1 MGLGR
6 MNEAEFSMKLSMPIS
21 DSPAPRFLDALRCR
35 WFLPLALAWAVTGR
49 VPTYDASA
57 GPSLVAPGEH
67 VADRRLDPPKDL
79 DGYFPFTPP
88 ESAAEWTQKSARV
101 RQQILTTLGLWP
113 MPTRTPLNPV
123 IHGRVDREEYTV
135 EKVFFE
141 SMPGFYVTGNLYR
154 PKGRTGKNPAVLF
167 PHGHWQD
174 GRFYDNPKV
183 RQEIAN
189 GEERFEQGGRSL
201 LQALCVQLARMGCV
215 VFHYDMLGYADSQQ
229 ISMGIAHG
237 FARQRP
243 EMNTAENW
251 GLFSPAAESH
261 FQSVMG
267 LQTVNCVR
275 ALDFIESLPDVDP
288 SRIGVTG
295 ASGGGTQTFILG
307 AIDPR
312 PAVAFP
318 AVMVGTAMQG
328 GCSCENACGLRV
340 DTGNVE
346 FAALFAPKPLGMTG
360 ANDWTREMAT
370 KGYPELRQ
378 LYGLLGKPDA
388 VAFKAFN
395 HFGHNYNAPSRCVM
409 YSWMNKHLKLGWDEP
424 VIEKDYQLLTTRE
437 MSVWDA
443 AHPQPEGGPAFE
455 KKLLRW
461 WKEDADTQLAKA
473 AADPA
478 QFREVY
484 GKGVESVIGR
494 RVPAAGDV
502 SYEQTYKEDA
512 GSYWALGGIL
522 KESRRQE
529 STPIVFY
536 YPKEWKGRVVIWV
549 HPQGKAGLCDPS
561 SGNQFKPNA
570 ELLGLLSEGAAVA
583 TLDLVHQGDLSL
595 DGRPLELTP
604 KVKNSRELAAYTLCY
619 NSSVFASRVHDLLRV
634 VSFVKHHERA
644 PRSIEMVGLGGAG
657 HWVAAARAISGDLIS
672 KTVVDS
678 QGFRF
683 GQVNNIRHPD
693 LLPGGAKYGDLPG
706 MLALGAPGKLLVA
719 GEPESSLSFVRGVYQ
734 RAGNADA
741 LTSVAQLDFKKAME
755 WLSH

>member
-1 MGLGR
+1 
-6 MNEAEFSMKLSMPIS
+6 MNDVEFSMKPSLPMC
-21 DSPAPRFLDALRCR
+21 DSPAPRLTAVMSRG
-35 WFLPLALAWAVTGR
+35 WFLPLAVAAAATCLLQSLEAV
-49 VPTYDASA
+49 AS
-57 GPSLVAPGEH
+57 PSLVAPGQH
-67 VADRRLDPPKDL
+67 VVDRRLDPPKDL

-88 ESAAEWTQKSARV
+88 ESAAEWSQRSARV

-123 IHGRVDREEYTV
+123 IHGRVDREDYTV
-135 EKVFFE
+135 EKVYFE

-167 PHGHWQD
+167 PHGHWEN
-174 GRFYDNPKV
+174 GRFYENPKV
-183 RQEIAN
+183 RQEIAE
-189 GEERFEQGGRSL
+189 GQERFEQGGRSL

-237 FARQRP
+237 FAKQRP
-243 EMNTAENW
+243 EMNTPENW

-267 LQTVNCVR
+267 LQTVNCIR
-275 ALDFIESLPDVDP
+275 ALDFVESLPDVDA

-318 AVMVGTAMQG
+318 AVMVSTAMQG
-328 GCSCENACGLRV
+328 GCSCENASGLRV

-370 KGYPELRQ
+370 KGFPELRQ
-378 LYGLLGKPDA
+378 LYGLLGKSDA
-388 VAFKAFN
+388 VTFKAFN

-409 YSWMNKHLKLGWDEP
+409 FSWMNRHLRLGWEEP
-424 VIEKDYQLLTTRE
+424 VIEKDYRPLTTRE
-437 MSVWDA
+437 MSVWDE

-455 KKLLRW
+455 RKLLRW
-461 WKEDADTQLAKA
+461 WKEDADKQLSKVAEDA
-473 AADPA
+473 TR
-478 QFREVY
+478 FREVY
-484 GKGVESVIGR
+484 GRGVEAVIGR
-494 RVPAAGDV
+494 GVPAAGDV
-502 SYEQTYKEDA
+502 AYEQTYKEEA
-512 GSYWALGGIL
+512 GTYWALGGTL
-522 KESRRQE
+522 KEARRQE
-529 STPIVFY
+529 ATPIVFY

-561 SGNQFKPNA
+561 SGTQFTPNA
-570 ELLGLLSEGAAVA
+570 ELMGLLSEGAAVA
-583 TLDLVHQGDLSL
+583 TVDLVHQGDLSV
-595 DGRPLELTP
+595 DGHPLEVTP
-604 KVKNSRELAAYTLCY
+604 KVKSPREAAAFTLCY
-619 NSSVFASRVHDLLRV
+619 NPSVFASRVHDILRV

-657 HWVAAARAISGDLIS
+657 HWVAAARAICGDLIS
-672 KTVVDS
+672 KAVVDS

-683 GQVNNIRHPD
+683 GQVNSIRHPD

-706 MLALGAPGKLLVA
+706 MLALGAPGRLLIA
-719 GEPESSLSFVRGVYQ
+719 GEPESSVVFIRGVYQ
-734 RAGNADA
+734 RAGSADA
-741 LTSVAQLDFKKAME
+741 VSKASQLNSKEAIE
-755 WLSH
+755 WLNR